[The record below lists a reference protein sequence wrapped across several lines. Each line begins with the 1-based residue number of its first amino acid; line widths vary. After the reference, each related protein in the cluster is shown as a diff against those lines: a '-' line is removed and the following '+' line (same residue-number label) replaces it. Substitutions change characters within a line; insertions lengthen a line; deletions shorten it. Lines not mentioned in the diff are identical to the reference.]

1 MKESFSMS
9 KKAVAKTTAIL
20 VLAIILLS
28 AGVVYFATLPRPPG
42 PATITGKVTDAK
54 TGTPV
59 AGAIVLLDGLTY
71 TVGSD
76 GTYTFS
82 VKVGTYTVSVS
93 MPGKYETKTASV
105 AATEEKKYTVDVTL
119 TPVPPPKVYK
129 MALMVGGDETDLGF
143 SYMAIQGAYR
153 IRDKYG
159 WEIDISRLVSFA
171 DQARVA
177 SDYATR
183 KYDLIFAVGGQFI
196 QTLYFQ
202 VPKQYNDT
210 YFAQVPGLETPLPP
224 SNVVALHPAFQ
235 IVGHYL
241 GGVLTGK
248 MTKTNAVA
256 WICGEWY
263 PYIAMEFWAFKAG
276 VQSVNPNVTVYA
288 RVAGTWG
295 DASIGYQIAKALIET
310 KKVDIIVHV
319 ADLTGRGIIA
329 ACQAYGVKVI
339 GSVADQ
345 VLIAPNVTLTSI
357 MMDTPL
363 FMEMVAQSV
372 VNGTFKQKMGGTA
385 VDVNLGYL
393 APFHQFE
400 GIVPQDVKDL
410 LRKVEDDIKK
420 GVIVVPRTVT
430 PQAPPDPT

>member
-1 MKESFSMS
+1 MS
-9 KKAVAKTTAIL
+9 KKAIAKTTAIL
-20 VLAIILLS
+20 ILVIVILAAGLL
-28 AGVVYFATLPRPPG
+28 YYATLPPPPPPPG

-54 TGTPV
+54 TGAPI
-59 AGAIVLLDGLTY
+59 AGATVNLDGLTY
-71 TVGSD
+71 ITGPD
-76 GTYTFS
+76 GTYSFS
-82 VKVGTYTVSVS
+82 VKVGSYTITVS
-93 MPGKYETKTASV
+93 MTGKYEAKTASV
-105 AATEEKKYTVDVTL
+105 SAKEEKKYTVDVTL
-119 TPVPPPKVYK
+119 TPIPPPRKYK

-177 SDYATR
+177 SDYAAR
-183 KYDLIFAVGGQFI
+183 GYDLVFAVGGQFI
-196 QTLYFQ
+196 PTIYFE
-202 VPKQYNDT
+202 VPKQYDNT
-210 YFAQVPGLETPLPP
+210 YFAQVPGLEAPP
-224 SNVVALHPAFQ
+224 PPPNVVALHPAFQ

-241 GGVLTGK
+241 GGVLAGK

-256 WICGEWY
+256 WVCGEWY

-276 VQSVNPNVTVYA
+276 VESVNPNAKVYA

-295 DASIGYQIAKALIET
+295 DASLGFQIAKALIET
-310 KKVDIIVHV
+310 KNVDIIVHV

-329 ACQAYGVKVI
+329 ACQAYGIKVM

-345 VLIAPNVTLTSI
+345 VAIAPNVTLTSI

-363 FMEMVAQSV
+363 FMEMVAQTI
-372 VNGTFKQKMGGTA
+372 VNGTFKEKMGGKA
-385 VDVNLGYL
+385 IDVNLGYL
-393 APFHQFE
+393 APFHEFE
-400 GIVPQDVKDL
+400 KIVPQAVKDL
-410 LRKVEDDIKK
+410 LTKTEEDIKK

-430 PQAPPDPT
+430 DKPPPDPA